1 MKKTPNPELID
12 EINPEWDDKMFDRA
26 EPVEESSLPESF
38 KAMVRRGRPFKAN
51 KKISTTVRY
60 SVEVIEYFKS
70 TGKGWQTRMD
80 DVLKKHVE
88 SHQ

>member
-12 EINPEWDDKMFDRA
+12 DTNPEWNDEMFDHA
-26 EPVEESSLPESF
+26 SSVEESTLPESF
-38 KAMVRRGRPFKAN
+38 KAEARRGRPPKAI
-51 KKISTTVRY
+51 KKIQLSVRY
-60 SVEVIEYFKS
+60 SAEVVEYFKS